1 MVLDFL
7 DFSIFLTFHKIQNCR
22 PHKTPNKPSLVL
34 TWLLQFWI
42 LGIFWIVWIFLTF
55 QKIQNCRPHQAP
67 SKQSLVLTWL
77 LQFRIFFGGKHNRVN
92 QGHVFHPNVCLSFS
106 RSVAMP
112 AMHFRHLLP
121 SPPYLPHLA
130 SPTSTSTLNTS
141 ITKTVSYI
149 YICSYVYIYTC
160 IYLLSIKKIHCV
172 SSQVAHFFVQ
182 YIEFITI
189 MNILF
194 LQQRSAKRVS
204 HNGHG

>member
-1 MVLDFL
+1 MVSAVLDFV
-7 DFSIFLTFHKIQNCR
+7 DFLESEENPK
-22 PHKTPNKPSLVL
+22 K
-34 TWLLQFWI
+34 
-42 LGIFWIVWIFLTF
+42 
-55 QKIQNCRPHQAP
+55 CRPHQAP

-149 YICSYVYIYTC
+149 YICSYVYIYIHAFIC
-160 IYLLSIKKIHCV
+160 YLSRK
-172 SSQVAHFFVQ
+172 
-182 YIEFITI
+182 YIVY
-189 MNILF
+189 
-194 LQQRSAKRVS
+194 RHK
-204 HNGHG
+204 